1 MTIKGINAANT
12 QMGQMG
18 MNRAM
23 DSYSRNILNQIA
35 NAQKMLFRK
44 KIMVVLR
51 LNLLKV
57 RIQMLRCKKKRI
69 EMIWKVNDSF

>member
-12 QMGQMG
+12 QMG

-35 NAQKMLFRK
+35 NAQKKLFRK

-57 RIQMLRCKKKRI
+57 RIQMLRYKKKRI
-69 EMIWKVNDSF
+69 EIIWKVNDSF